1 MMHYVLQKVP
11 ASATQNPRFLRLKQ
25 IVITALFLFLGLA
38 WSTVQ
43 AQSRQVSGK
52 VTEAGGG
59 ALPGVT
65 VQVKGTTNGTASD
78 AEGNFTLAVP
88 DNNAVLV
95 VSFIGYVA
103 KEVPVGN
110 QTTINV
116 VLSPDAKALEE
127 VVVIGYGTQRAE
139 AVTGSVASIRGEAIR
154 EVPAANISQALQG
167 RLPGVEMTQSSSRP
181 GAAMQIRIRGTR
193 SLSASNDPL
202 VVLDGIPF
210 AGSISDINPNDIK
223 SIDILKDASATAIY
237 GSRGAN
243 GVILVTT
250 NKGQAGQKATV
261 TYNSFAGPKTLF
273 SRYPMMNGPEFVAF
287 RKAAGL
293 YTNSLDESDDVNTDW
308 QDLLYQTGMTQSH
321 DLGVSGGT
329 EQGSYNFSMGYFDD
343 KGVIPTQQYTR
354 YSVRGSLDQGIGKYL
369 RLGFVTNNNFNTTQ
383 GNNVGLYGVL
393 SASPIANPYNPDGSL
408 KRSVRIGAT
417 DEHWIYTKETVEE
430 LRDRWLDETK
440 AFATYNTLYGEVK
453 IPGVEGLKYRA
464 NLGLNYRQSNSGSFT
479 GQGIGNAS
487 NPLAESIANTRT
499 ALTLDWT
506 IENIL
511 SYDRTFGGKHDINAV
526 ALYSAA
532 QNRFTQ
538 HGAQARNIPNES
550 FQYYNLSSAL
560 GEISLPV
567 NDQRYEQSGLMSWMG
582 RVMYSYNNRYMLSA
596 TLRSD
601 GSSRLA
607 PGHKWHTYPAV
618 SAGWNIGNEGFM
630 QGLNFVD
637 NLKLR
642 AGFGQTSN
650 QAVGV
655 YSTLGRLTPRPY
667 NFGDTYSTGFYV
679 SNLPNPNLGWEFSK
693 TWNYGLDFGVLNNRL
708 SGTIEYYVTKTE
720 DILLGLSLPR
730 TAGVTSGYTT
740 NIGATQNKGFELSL
754 NGVILENANGF
765 RWEAGANFYTNQNR
779 LVSLAS
785 GETRNEGN
793 WWFVGH
799 PLNVIFDYE
808 KVGLWQEGDPHMNIL
823 QPGPANQVLG
833 SIKVKYT
840 GDYNPDGT
848 PVRAIGPADR
858 QIMNADP
865 DFQGGFNTRLSYK
878 GFDLSTVGAF
888 KSGGILIST
897 LYSSAG
903 YLNLNSGRRNNVKV
917 DYWTPENTDAKY
929 PRPGSLMSGDNP
941 NYGSTLGYFNASY
954 LKIRTL
960 SLGYNFENS
969 NWVNNIG
976 IDRLRVYV
984 TAQNPFVLFSPYH
997 KESGMD
1003 PETNSYADQ
1012 NIATNNVGPARLLTI
1027 GTNSPSTR
1035 TYLLGVNLTF

>member
-1 MMHYVLQKVP
+1 MKHLLLQKGAIPPP
-11 ASATQNPRFLRLKQ
+11 ANLKWVLFFAIIFL
-25 IVITALFLFLGLA
+25 TMT
-38 WSTVQ
+38 SQ
-43 AQSRQVSGK
+43 AQSRQVTGQ
-52 VTEAGGG
+52 VREANGGP
-59 ALPGVT
+59 LPGVS
-65 VQVKGTTNGTASD
+65 VLVKGTTNGTATD
-78 AEGNFTLAVP
+78 TDGRFTLSVP

-95 VSFIGYVA
+95 FSFIGYTA

-110 QTTINV
+110 QTTLNV
-116 VLSPDAKALEE
+116 DLSTDAKALEE

-210 AGSISDINPNDIK
+210 AGSIGDINPNDIK
-223 SIDILKDASATAIY
+223 SVDILKDASATAIY

-250 NKGQAGQKATV
+250 NKGQAGQKASV
-261 TYNSFAGPKTLF
+261 SYNSFAGPKTLF
-273 SRYPMMNGPEFVAF
+273 SRYPMMNGPEFAAL

-293 YTNSLDESDDVNTDW
+293 YTNSLDESDDINTDW
-308 QDLLYQTGMTQSH
+308 QDRLYQTGITQSH

-329 EQGSYNFSMGYFDD
+329 EKGNYNFSMGYFEDE
-343 KGVIPTQQYTR
+343 GVIPTQQYSR
-354 YSVRGSLDQGIGKYL
+354 YTVRGSLDQGIGKFF

-383 GNNVGLYGVL
+383 GNNVGLYGAL
-393 SASPIANPYNPDGSL
+393 SASPLANPYNPDGTL
-408 KRSVRIGAT
+408 KRVVLGAA
-417 DEHWIYTKETVEE
+417 DPHWVYTKETVKE
-430 LRDRWLDETK
+430 LQDRWLDETR

-464 NLGLNYRQSNSGSFT
+464 NLGLNYRQSNTGSFT
-479 GQGIGNAS
+479 GQGIGNAT

-511 SYDRTFGGKHDINAV
+511 SYDRTFNEKHEISAV

-532 QNRFTQ
+532 NNRFTQ
-538 HGAQARNIPNES
+538 NGAQARNIPNES
-550 FQYYNLSSAL
+550 FQYYNLSAAL
-560 GEISLPV
+560 GEISLPAG
-567 NDQRYEQSGLMSWMG
+567 DQRYEQSGLLSYMG

-607 PGHKWHTYPAV
+607 PGHKWHTYPAI

-642 AGFGQTSN
+642 VGFGQTSN

-655 YSTLGRLTPRPY
+655 YSTLGRLTPRNY

-708 SGTIEYYVTKTE
+708 SGTLEYYITNTE
-720 DILLGLSLPR
+720 DILLGLGLPR

-765 RWEAGANFYTNQNR
+765 RWEAGANFYTNKNK

-785 GETRNEGN
+785 GESRNEGN
-793 WWFVGH
+793 WWFVGQ

-808 KVGLWQEGDPHMNIL
+808 KIGLWQEGDPYMNIL
-823 QPGPANQVLG
+823 QPGSTAQVLG
-833 SIKVKYT
+833 SVKVKYT
-840 GDYNPDGT
+840 GDYNADGT

-865 DFQGGFNTRLSYK
+865 DFQGGFNTRVSYK

-903 YLNLNSGRRNNVKV
+903 YLNMNTGRRNNVKV
-917 DYWTPENTDAKY
+917 DYWTPENTDAEY
-929 PRPGSLMSGDNP
+929 PRPGSLISGDNP

-969 NWVNNIG
+969 NWVKKVG
-976 IDRLRVYV
+976 MDRFRVYV
-984 TAQNPFVLFSPYH
+984 TAQNPFVMFSPYH

-1003 PETNSYADQ
+1003 PEPNSYANE
-1012 NIATNNVGPARLLTI
+1012 NIATNNAGPARLLTV